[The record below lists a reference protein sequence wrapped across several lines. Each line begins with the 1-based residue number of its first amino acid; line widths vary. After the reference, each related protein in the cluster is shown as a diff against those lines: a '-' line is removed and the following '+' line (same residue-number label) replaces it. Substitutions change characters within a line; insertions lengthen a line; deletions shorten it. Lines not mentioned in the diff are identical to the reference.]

1 MEAQLRSLEGQAAE
15 VDWPN
20 VLRDDVGGDGKIT
33 WVGLIEAIS
42 KQVDYQ
48 KRGMF

>member
-1 MEAQLRSLEGQAAE
+1 MEAQLRSLEGQAAA

-20 VLRDDVGGDGKIT
+20 VLRDDVGDDGKIT
-33 WVGLIEAIS
+33 WVGLIEAIQ